1 MIRYAYNR
9 QVERPAPFVH
19 VALRRPSGDSSLD
32 DLPAQID
39 TAGDRTV
46 IPGGLVARLGLVPL
60 DELPVAGSGG
70 QVLLVPTYFV
80 EVTVRGQPPQPVEV
94 LAHEGESHVLLG
106 RDILNQHRLLL
117 DGPGLALEI
126 G

>member
-9 QVERPAPFVH
+9 QVDPPAPFVH
-19 VALRRPSGDSSLD
+19 VAIRRPGDGPYSD

-39 TAGDRTV
+39 TVADRSV
-46 IPGGLVARLGLVPL
+46 IPGGLIARLGLVPL
-60 DELPVAGSGG
+60 DELPVAGFGG
-70 QVLLVPTYFV
+70 QVLMVSTYLV
-80 EVTVRGQPPQPVEV
+80 ELSLRGQPPRLVEV
-94 LAHEGESHVLLG
+94 LAHEGEPYVLLG
-106 RDILNQHRLLL
+106 RDILNHLRLLL

>member
-1 MIRYAYNR
+1 MIRYTYNR
-9 QVERPAPFVH
+9 QIEPPAPFVH
-19 VALRRPSGDSSLD
+19 VSLRRLGGASSLD

-39 TAGDRTV
+39 TAADRTV

-60 DELPVAGSGG
+60 DELPVAGFGG
-70 QVLLVPTYFV
+70 QVLLVSTYFV
-80 EVTVRGQPPQPVEV
+80 EVTVRGQPPRPVEV
-94 LAHEGESHVLLG
+94 LAHEGETYVLLG
-106 RDILNQHRLLL
+106 RDVLNHYRLML

>member
-9 QVERPAPFVH
+9 QVEPPAPFVH
-19 VALRRPSGDSSLD
+19 VALRRPGGASSLD
-32 DLPAQID
+32 DLPAQVD
-39 TAGDRTV
+39 SAADRTV
-46 IPGGLVARLGLVPL
+46 IPGGLVTRLGLVPL
-60 DELPVAGSGG
+60 DEVPVAGFGG

-106 RDILNQHRLLL
+106 RDVLNHHRLLL
-117 DGPGLALEI
+117 DGPGLTLEI

>member
-9 QVERPAPFVH
+9 QVDPPAPFVH
-19 VALRRPSGDSSLD
+19 VSLRRPVEGPSMD

-39 TAGDRTV
+39 TGADRTV

-60 DELPVAGSGG
+60 DELPIAGFGG
-70 QVLLVPTYFV
+70 QVLLVATYLV
-80 EVTVRGQPPQPVEV
+80 ELSLRGQPSRPIEV
-94 LAHEGESHVLLG
+94 LAHEGEPYVLLG
-106 RDILNQHRLLL
+106 RDVLNHHRLLL

>member
-9 QVERPAPFVH
+9 QVDPPAPFVH
-19 VALRRPSGDSSLD
+19 VALRRPAEGPSLD

-39 TAGDRTV
+39 TAADRTV

-60 DELPVAGSGG
+60 DELPIAGFGG
-70 QVLLVPTYFV
+70 QVLLVSTYFV
-80 EVTVRGQPPQPVEV
+80 ELSLRGQPSLPIEV
-94 LAHEGESHVLLG
+94 LAHEGEPHVLLG
-106 RDILNQHRLLL
+106 RDVLNHHRLLL

>member
-9 QVERPAPFVH
+9 QVEPPAPFAH
-19 VALRRPSGDSSLD
+19 VSLRCPETGKAAD

-39 TAGDRTV
+39 TAADRTV
-46 IPGGLVARLGLVPL
+46 IPGSLVDRLDLLPL
-60 DELPVAGSGG
+60 DEIPVAGFGG
-70 QVLLVPTYFV
+70 QVFLVPTYSVELALRTLSPQTV
-80 EVTVRGQPPQPVEV
+80 EVI
-94 LAHEGESHVLLG
+94 AHAEEPFVLLG
-106 RDILNQHRLLL
+106 RDVLNRHRLLL

>member
-9 QVERPAPFVH
+9 QVDPPAPFVH
-19 VALRRPSGDSSLD
+19 VSLRRPREGPSLD

-39 TAGDRTV
+39 TAADRTV

-60 DELPVAGSGG
+60 DEIPVAGFGG
-70 QVLLVPTYFV
+70 LVLLVSTYLV
-80 EVTVRGQPPQPVEV
+80 ELSLRGQTPRPIEV
-94 LAHEGESHVLLG
+94 IAHEGEPYVLLG
-106 RDILNQHRLLL
+106 RDVLNHHRLLL

-126 G
+126 D

>member
-9 QVERPAPFVH
+9 QVEPPAPFVH
-19 VALRRPSGDSSLD
+19 VALRRPDGASALD

-39 TAGDRTV
+39 TAADRTV

-60 DELPVAGSGG
+60 DELPVTAFGG

-80 EVTVRGQPPQPVEV
+80 EVIIRGQPPRPVEV
-94 LAHEGESHVLLG
+94 LAHEGETHVLLG
-106 RDILNQHRLLL
+106 RDVLNHHRLLL
-117 DGPGLALEI
+117 DGPGLTLEI

>member
-1 MIRYAYNR
+1 MIRYTYNR
-9 QVERPAPFVH
+9 QIEPPAPFVH
-19 VALRRPSGDSSLD
+19 VSLRRLGGASSLD

-39 TAGDRTV
+39 TAADRTV

-60 DELPVAGSGG
+60 DELPVAGFGG
-70 QVLLVPTYFV
+70 QVLLVSTYFV
-80 EVTVRGQPPQPVEV
+80 EVTVRGQPPRPVEV
-94 LAHEGESHVLLG
+94 LAHEGETYVLLG
-106 RDILNQHRLLL
+106 RDVLNHHRLML

>member
-9 QVERPAPFVH
+9 QVDPPAPFVH
-19 VALRRPSGDSSLD
+19 VALRRPGDGPSLD
-32 DLPAQID
+32 DMPAQID
-39 TAGDRTV
+39 TAADRTV

-60 DELPVAGSGG
+60 DELAVAGFGG
-70 QVLLVPTYFV
+70 QVLLVATYLV
-80 EVTVRGQPPQPVEV
+80 ELSLRGQPPRLIEV
-94 LAHEGESHVLLG
+94 LAHEGEPHVLLG
-106 RDILNQHRLLL
+106 RDVLNHCRLLL

>member
-9 QVERPAPFVH
+9 QIEPPAPFVH
-19 VALRRPSGDSSLD
+19 VSLRRPGGAPSLD

-39 TAGDRTV
+39 TAADRTV

-60 DELPVAGSGG
+60 DELPVAGFGG
-70 QVLLVPTYFV
+70 QVLLVSTYFV
-80 EVTVRGQPPQPVEV
+80 EVTIRGQPPRPVEV
-94 LAHEGESHVLLG
+94 LAHEGESYVLLG
-106 RDILNQHRLLL
+106 RDVLNHHRLLL